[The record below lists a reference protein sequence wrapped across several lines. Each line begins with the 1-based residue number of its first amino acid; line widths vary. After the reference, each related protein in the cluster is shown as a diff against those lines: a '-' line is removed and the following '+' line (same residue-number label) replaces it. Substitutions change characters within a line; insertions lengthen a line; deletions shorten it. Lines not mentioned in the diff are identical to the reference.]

1 MLFAN
6 SPKCPKSSFPTQ
18 TLHLGP
24 LFANSPRGHQ
34 LQCPAERHGHGHPD
48 HVVPGLGSAERGR
61 SAALGRRDHIQR
73 RASVTDACSHLG
85 RRKILDRFR
94 GQMRSWQVLG
104 EHAGPVKHCFIG
116 VVCVCVCVRGQA
128 FLGMFPPPPTSE
140 ARRSV
145 PAGGPRGGKKLW
157 SSYATWTSPSPS
169 EGSGGPRGWVD
180 GLPRHTKSQNDLF
193 GAADPLPCITL

>member
-116 VVCVCVCVRGQA
+116 VVCVCVCVCSWPGV
-128 FLGMFPPPPTSE
+128 FGYVSPPPPHRKPGDQCLRAVREVGRSSGAPTPLGRVRVQAKE
-140 ARRSV
+140 A
-145 PAGGPRGGKKLW
+145 AALGGGWTDFRGIQRAKMTCL
-157 SSYATWTSPSPS
+157 
-169 EGSGGPRGWVD
+169 E
-180 GLPRHTKSQNDLF
+180 QQ
-193 GAADPLPCITL
+193 TLYHV

>member
-116 VVCVCVCVRGQA
+116 VVCVCVCSWPGVFGYVS
-128 FLGMFPPPPTSE
+128 PPPHIGSQAISACGRSERWEEALELLRHLDESESKRRKRRPSGVGGRTSE
-140 ARRSV
+140 AYKE
-145 PAGGPRGGKKLW
+145 PK
-157 SSYATWTSPSPS
+157 
-169 EGSGGPRGWVD
+169 
-180 GLPRHTKSQNDLF
+180 
-193 GAADPLPCITL
+193 